1 MGGIRMMDFQKFSR
15 TAVVISALA
24 ATAPIFTNLAAADET
39 PALNDKAD
47 AEVANS
53 IPSGST
59 NGSAT
64 ASYDSTAGIGFI
76 PGDLVLYQVPNF
88 DFGKNHKFAATLS
101 RGSGLGLVKA
111 NPGSGSESGN
121 TRGVVI
127 LDNRSSDPSSPVNW
141 ALSVKATAFAAN
153 SGTTTKLQTS
163 QLKLRPT
170 LTTATQ
176 PTSLTATSPYKI
188 DTGTSEPSNIEVE
201 KGENDN
207 GAVVEANEASESS
220 ESGTSVAETKTGY
233 TPAGA
238 LALSFI
244 DTGSVGFY
252 VGQSDIS
259 HIKSGSVYKSTL
271 TWTLSTDATNNS

>member
-15 TAVVISALA
+15 AAVVISALA

-39 PALNDKAD
+39 PHALSDKAD

-53 IPSGST
+53 VPSGST

-101 RGSGLGLVKA
+101 SGNGLGLMTA
-111 NPGSGSESGN
+111 ASEN

-141 ALSVKATAFAAN
+141 ALSVKATAFATN
-153 SGTTTKLQTS
+153 SGTTTTKLQTS

-176 PTSLTATSPYKI
+176 PTSLTETSPYKI
-188 DTGTSEPSNIEVE
+188 DTGTSEPSHIEVE

-207 GAVVEANEASESS
+207 GAVVEANNDSAT
-220 ESGTSVAETKTGY
+220 GTSLAQTVTGY

-244 DTGSVGFY
+244 DPTSVGFY

-259 HIKSGSVYKSTL
+259 NIKSGSVYESTL

>member
-1 MGGIRMMDFQKFSR
+1 MMDFQKFSR
-15 TAVVISALA
+15 AAVVISTLA

-39 PALNDKAD
+39 PHALSDKAD

-101 RGSGLGLVKA
+101 GGSGLGLVGA
-111 NPGSGSESGN
+111 NHGSESEPGN

-127 LDNRSSDPSSPVNW
+127 LDNRSSNSDSLVNW
-141 ALSVKATAFAAN
+141 ALSVKATAFKTIDGN
-153 SGTTTKLQTS
+153 QLNTS

-170 LTTATQ
+170 LATATQ
-176 PTSLTATSPYKI
+176 PSTANLPYTI
-188 DTGTSEPSNIEVE
+188 GDGTSTPSVDINNSEI
-201 KGENDN
+201 
-207 GAVVEANEASESS
+207 VVEANGNSAQNE
-220 ESGTSVAETKTGY
+220 SVAKSGTGY
-233 TPAGA
+233 TPVGP

-244 DTGSVGFY
+244 APTSVGFY

-259 HIKSGSVYKSTL
+259 NIKSDSVYKSTL

>member
-1 MGGIRMMDFQKFSR
+1 MMDFQKFSR
-15 TAVVISALA
+15 AAVVVSALA

-39 PALNDKAD
+39 PSHALTGGD
-47 AEVANS
+47 AEVINGTAN
-53 IPSGST
+53 T
-59 NGSAT
+59 GSA
-64 ASYDSTAGIGFI
+64 AGNSTAGIGFI

-88 DFGKNHKFAATLS
+88 DFGTNHKFAATLS
-101 RGSGLGLVKA
+101 RGSGLGLMTA
-111 NPGSGSESGN
+111 ASEN

-153 SGTTTKLQTS
+153 SGTTTTKLHTS

-176 PTSLTATSPYKI
+176 PTSLTETSPYKI
-188 DTGTSEPSNIEVE
+188 DTGTSSLNTVDVKNGGDGI
-201 KGENDN
+201 

-244 DTGSVGFY
+244 NTGSVGFY

>member
-15 TAVVISALA
+15 AAVVISALA
-24 ATAPIFTNLAAADET
+24 ATAPIFTNLAAADEK

-47 AEVANS
+47 AEIANS

-88 DFGKNHKFAATLS
+88 DFGTNHKFAATLS
-101 RGSGLGLVKA
+101 GGSGLGLVEA
-111 NPGSGSESGN
+111 NHGSESEPGN

-127 LDNRSSDPSSPVNW
+127 LDNRSSGTGSPVNW
-141 ALSVKATAFAAN
+141 ALSVKATAFKN
-153 SGTTTKLQTS
+153 SDGKQLNTS

-170 LTTATQ
+170 LATATQ
-176 PTSLTATSPYKI
+176 PSTANLPYTI
-188 DTGTSEPSNIEVE
+188 GAGTSTPSVDINNSEI
-201 KGENDN
+201 
-207 GAVVEANEASESS
+207 VVEANGNSAQNE
-220 ESGTSVAETKTGY
+220 SVAKSGTGY
-233 TPAGA
+233 TPVGP

-244 DTGSVGFY
+244 DTNSVGFY

-259 HIKSGSVYKSTL
+259 NITSGSVYKSTL

>member
-1 MGGIRMMDFQKFSR
+1 MMDFQKFSK

-47 AEVANS
+47 AEIANS

-101 RGSGLGLVKA
+101 SGNGIGLVGA
-111 NPGSGSESGN
+111 NSGS

-141 ALSVKATAFAAN
+141 ALSVKATAFKN
-153 SGTTTKLQTS
+153 SDVKQLNTS

-170 LTTATQ
+170 LATATQ
-176 PTSLTATSPYKI
+176 PTSLTETSPYKI

-220 ESGTSVAETKTGY
+220 ESGTLLAQTVTGY
-233 TPAGA
+233 TPSGA

-244 DTGSVGFY
+244 DPTSVGFY

-259 HIKSGSVYKSTL
+259 NIKSGSVYKSNL

>member
-1 MGGIRMMDFQKFSR
+1 MMDFQEFSR
-15 TAVVISALA
+15 AAVVVSALA
-24 ATAPIFTNLAAADET
+24 ATAPICTNLAAADET
-39 PALNDKAD
+39 PHALSDKAD
-47 AEVANS
+47 AEIANS

-88 DFGKNHKFAATLS
+88 DFGTNHKFAATLS
-101 RGSGLGLVKA
+101 GGSGLGLVEA
-111 NPGSGSESGN
+111 NHGSESEPGN

-127 LDNRSSDPSSPVNW
+127 LDNRSSGTGSPVNW

-153 SGTTTKLQTS
+153 SGTTTTKLQTS

-170 LTTATQ
+170 LATATQ
-176 PTSLTATSPYKI
+176 PSTANLPYTIGDSTSTPSVDI
-188 DTGTSEPSNIEVE
+188 NNSEI
-201 KGENDN
+201 
-207 GAVVEANEASESS
+207 VVEANGNSAQNE
-220 ESGTSVAETKTGY
+220 SVAKSGTGY
-233 TPAGA
+233 TPVGP

-244 DTGSVGFY
+244 KTGSVGFY

-259 HIKSGSVYKSTL
+259 NIKSGSVYKSTL
-271 TWTLSTDATNNS
+271 TWTLSTDATDNS

>member
-1 MGGIRMMDFQKFSR
+1 MMDFQKFSR
-15 TAVVISALA
+15 AAVVISALA
-24 ATAPIFTNLAAADET
+24 ATAPIFTNLAAADEK

-47 AEVANS
+47 AEIANS

-59 NGSAT
+59 SGSAT

-101 RGSGLGLVKA
+101 SGNGIGLVGA
-111 NPGSGSESGN
+111 NSGS

-127 LDNRSSDPSSPVNW
+127 LDNRSSGSGSPVNW

-153 SGTTTKLQTS
+153 SGTTTTKLQTS
-163 QLKLRPT
+163 QLKLSPT
-170 LTTATQ
+170 LATATQ

-188 DTGTSEPSNIEVE
+188 VTGTSTPSVNIPT
-201 KGENDN
+201 NI
-207 GAVVEANEASESS
+207 VVEANSDNEETAKAV
-220 ESGTSVAETKTGY
+220 TVANSNTDY
-233 TPAGA
+233 APAGA

-244 DTGSVGFY
+244 DPTSVGFY

-259 HIKSGSVYKSTL
+259 NIKSGSVYKSNL

>member
-1 MGGIRMMDFQKFSR
+1 MMDFQKFSR
-15 TAVVISALA
+15 AAVVVSALA
-24 ATAPIFTNLAAADET
+24 ATAPICTNLAAADET
-39 PALNDKAD
+39 PHALSDKAD
-47 AEVANS
+47 AEIANS

-88 DFGKNHKFAATLS
+88 DFGTNHKFAATLS
-101 RGSGLGLVKA
+101 GGSGLGLVGA
-111 NPGSGSESGN
+111 NSGS

-127 LDNRSSDPSSPVNW
+127 LDNRSSNSDSLVNW

-153 SGTTTKLQTS
+153 SGTTTTKLQTS
-163 QLKLRPT
+163 QLKLSPT
-170 LTTATQ
+170 LATATQ

-188 DTGTSEPSNIEVE
+188 GTGTSTPSVNIPTNV
-201 KGENDN
+201 
-207 GAVVEANEASESS
+207 VVEANSDNEETAKAV
-220 ESGTSVAETKTGY
+220 TVANSNTDY
-233 TPAGA
+233 APAGA
-238 LALSFI
+238 LALSFV

-259 HIKSGSVYKSTL
+259 NITSGSVYESTL

>member
-1 MGGIRMMDFQKFSR
+1 MMDFQKFSR
-15 TAVVISALA
+15 AAVVVSALA
-24 ATAPIFTNLAAADET
+24 ATAPICTNLAAADET
-39 PALNDKAD
+39 PHALSDKAD
-47 AEVANS
+47 AEIANS

-88 DFGKNHKFAATLS
+88 DFGTNHKFAATLS
-101 RGSGLGLVKA
+101 GGNGIGLVGA
-111 NPGSGSESGN
+111 NSGSESEPGN

-127 LDNRSSDPSSPVNW
+127 LDNRSSGSDSPVNW

-153 SGTTTKLQTS
+153 SGTTTTKLQTS
-163 QLKLRPT
+163 QLKLSPK
-170 LTTATQ
+170 LATATQ

-188 DTGTSEPSNIEVE
+188 GTGTSTPSVNIPT
-201 KGENDN
+201 NI
-207 GAVVEANEASESS
+207 VVEANSDNEETAKAV
-220 ESGTSVAETKTGY
+220 TVANSNTDY
-233 TPAGA
+233 APAGA

-244 DTGSVGFY
+244 APTSVGFY

-259 HIKSGSVYKSTL
+259 NIKSGSVYKSTL

>member
-1 MGGIRMMDFQKFSR
+1 MMDFQKFSR
-15 TAVVISALA
+15 AAVVVSALA

-39 PALNDKAD
+39 PALNGKAD

-53 IPSGST
+53 VPSGST

-64 ASYDSTAGIGFI
+64 ASHDSTAGIGFI

-101 RGSGLGLVKA
+101 SGNGLGLMTA
-111 NPGSGSESGN
+111 ASEN

-127 LDNRSSDPSSPVNW
+127 LDNRSNDPSSPVNW
-141 ALSVKATAFAAN
+141 ALSVKATAFKN
-153 SGTTTKLQTS
+153 SDDKQLNTS

-207 GAVVEANEASESS
+207 GAVVEANNDSAT
-220 ESGTSVAETKTGY
+220 GTLLAQTVTGY
-233 TPAGA
+233 TPSGA

-244 DTGSVGFY
+244 APTSVGFY

-259 HIKSGSVYKSTL
+259 NIKSGSVYKSTL

>member
-1 MGGIRMMDFQKFSR
+1 MMDFQKFSK

-47 AEVANS
+47 AEIANS

-101 RGSGLGLVKA
+101 SGNGIGLVGA
-111 NPGSGSESGN
+111 NSGS

-153 SGTTTKLQTS
+153 SGTTTTKLQTS
-163 QLKLRPT
+163 QLKLSPT
-170 LTTATQ
+170 LATATQ

-188 DTGTSEPSNIEVE
+188 GTGTGTSTPSVNIPT
-201 KGENDN
+201 NI
-207 GAVVEANEASESS
+207 VVEANSDNEETAKAV
-220 ESGTSVAETKTGY
+220 TVANSNTDY
-233 TPAGA
+233 APAGA

-244 DTGSVGFY
+244 DPTSVGFY

-259 HIKSGSVYKSTL
+259 NIKSGSVYKSTL

>member
-15 TAVVISALA
+15 AAVVVSALA

-153 SGTTTKLQTS
+153 SGTTTTKLQTS
-163 QLKLRPT
+163 QLKLSPT
-170 LTTATQ
+170 LATATQ

-188 DTGTSEPSNIEVE
+188 GTGTGTSTPSVNIPT
-201 KGENDN
+201 NI
-207 GAVVEANEASESS
+207 VVEANSDNEETAKAV
-220 ESGTSVAETKTGY
+220 TVANSNTDY
-233 TPAGA
+233 APAGA

-244 DTGSVGFY
+244 DPTSVGFY

-259 HIKSGSVYKSTL
+259 NIKSGSVYKSTL

>member
-1 MGGIRMMDFQKFSR
+1 MMDFQKFSR

-39 PALNDKAD
+39 SALNGED
-47 AEVANS
+47 AKVVNK

-59 NGSAT
+59 NGFAT
-64 ASYDSTAGIGFI
+64 ASDNSTAGIGFV

-101 RGSGLGLVKA
+101 DGNGIGLMKA
-111 NPGSGSESGN
+111 ASGN

-127 LDNRSSDPSSPVNW
+127 LDNRSSDSNSSVNW
-141 ALSVKATAFAAN
+141 TLYAKATAFATGSGAN
-153 SGTTTKLQTS
+153 STQLSTS
-163 QLKLRPT
+163 QLKLRPI
-170 LTTATQ
+170 LATATQ
-176 PTSLTATSPYKI
+176 PSSLTAGSPYKI
-188 DTGTSEPSNIEVE
+188 GTSAPSNIVVDI
-201 KGENDN
+201 GD
-207 GAVVEANEASESS
+207 GTVVVEANSTTNGSDAIVAK
-220 ESGTSVAETKTGY
+220 SGPNY

-244 DTGSVGFY
+244 ASNTVGFY

-259 HIKSGSVYKSTL
+259 NIKSNSVYKSDL

>member
-15 TAVVISALA
+15 AAVVVSALA

-39 PALNDKAD
+39 PSHALTGED
-47 AEVANS
+47 AEVINGTAN
-53 IPSGST
+53 T
-59 NGSAT
+59 GSA
-64 ASYDSTAGIGFI
+64 AGNSKAGIGFI

-101 RGSGLGLVKA
+101 GESGIGLVGA
-111 NPGSGSESGN
+111 NSVS

-127 LDNRSSDPSSPVNW
+127 LDNRSSDSGSPVNW
-141 ALSVKATAFAAN
+141 TLSVKATAFTPE
-153 SGTTTKLQTS
+153 SGTDSSDLSTS

-170 LTTATQ
+170 LATATQ
-176 PTSLTATSPYKI
+176 PSSLNSPYTI
-188 DTGTSEPSNIEVE
+188 DSSAPSNTAVEIE
-201 KGENDN
+201 N
-207 GAVVEANEASESS
+207 GVVVEANSAHNDATHQVVATVAK
-220 ESGTSVAETKTGY
+220 SGTNY
-233 TPAGA
+233 TPAGP

-244 DTGSVGFY
+244 APTSVGFY

-259 HIKSGSVYKSTL
+259 NIKSGSVYKSNL

>member
-1 MGGIRMMDFQKFSR
+1 MGGIRMMNFQKFSR
-15 TAVVISALA
+15 AAVVVSALA

-39 PALNDKAD
+39 PSHALTGGD
-47 AEVANS
+47 AEVINGTAN
-53 IPSGST
+53 T
-59 NGSAT
+59 GSA
-64 ASYDSTAGIGFI
+64 AGNSTAGIGFI

-88 DFGKNHKFAATLS
+88 DFGTNHKFAATLS
-101 RGSGLGLVKA
+101 RGSGLGLMTA
-111 NPGSGSESGN
+111 ASEN

-141 ALSVKATAFAAN
+141 ALSVKATAFQADSN
-153 SGTTTKLQTS
+153 KLRTS

-176 PTSLTATSPYKI
+176 PTSLTETSPYKI
-188 DTGTSEPSNIEVE
+188 DTGTSSLNTVDVKNGDGI
-201 KGENDN
+201 

-244 DTGSVGFY
+244 DTNSVGFY

-259 HIKSGSVYKSTL
+259 NITSGSVYKSTL

>member
-153 SGTTTKLQTS
+153 SGTTTTKLQTS
-163 QLKLRPT
+163 QLKLSPT
-170 LTTATQ
+170 LATATQ

-188 DTGTSEPSNIEVE
+188 GTGTGTSTPSVNIPT
-201 KGENDN
+201 NI
-207 GAVVEANEASESS
+207 VVEANSDNEETAKAV
-220 ESGTSVAETKTGY
+220 TVANSNTDY
-233 TPAGA
+233 APAGA

-244 DTGSVGFY
+244 DPTSVGFY

-259 HIKSGSVYKSTL
+259 NIKSGSVYKSTL

>member
-53 IPSGST
+53 VPSGST

-88 DFGKNHKFAATLS
+88 DFGANHKFAATLS
-101 RGSGLGLVKA
+101 GGSGLGLVGA
-111 NPGSGSESGN
+111 NSGS

-127 LDNRSSDPSSPVNW
+127 LDNRSSGSDSPVNW
-141 ALSVKATAFAAN
+141 ALSVKATAFKN
-153 SGTTTKLQTS
+153 SDGNQLNTS

-170 LTTATQ
+170 LATATQ
-176 PTSLTATSPYKI
+176 PSTANLPYTI
-188 DTGTSEPSNIEVE
+188 GAGTSTPSVDINNSEI
-201 KGENDN
+201 
-207 GAVVEANEASESS
+207 VVEANGNSAQNE
-220 ESGTSVAETKTGY
+220 SVAKSGTGY
-233 TPAGA
+233 TPVGP

-244 DTGSVGFY
+244 DTNSVGFY

-259 HIKSGSVYKSTL
+259 NITSGSVYESTL

>member
-1 MGGIRMMDFQKFSR
+1 MMDFQKFSR

-53 IPSGST
+53 VPSGST
-59 NGSAT
+59 SGSAT

-101 RGSGLGLVKA
+101 SGSGLGLVKA

-188 DTGTSEPSNIEVE
+188 DTGTSSLNTVDV
-201 KGENDN
+201 KNGDG

-220 ESGTSVAETKTGY
+220 ESGTLVSETKTGY

-244 DTGSVGFY
+244 NTGSVGFY

>member
-53 IPSGST
+53 VPSGST
-59 NGSAT
+59 SGSAT

-101 RGSGLGLVKA
+101 SGSGLGLVKA

-188 DTGTSEPSNIEVE
+188 DTGTSSLNTVDV
-201 KGENDN
+201 KNGDG

-220 ESGTSVAETKTGY
+220 ESGTLVAETKTGY

-244 DTGSVGFY
+244 NTGSVGFY
-252 VGQSDIS
+252 VGQSDKIGRA
-259 HIKSGSVYKSTL
+259 HV
-271 TWTLSTDATNNS
+271 

>member
-1 MGGIRMMDFQKFSR
+1 MMDFQKFSK

-47 AEVANS
+47 AEIANS

-88 DFGKNHKFAATLS
+88 DFGTNHKFAATLS
-101 RGSGLGLVKA
+101 SGNGIGLVGA
-111 NPGSGSESGN
+111 NSGSESEPGN

-127 LDNRSSDPSSPVNW
+127 LDNRSSGTGSPVNW

-163 QLKLRPT
+163 QLKLSPT
-170 LTTATQ
+170 LATATQ

-188 DTGTSEPSNIEVE
+188 GTGTYTPSVNIPT
-201 KGENDN
+201 NI
-207 GAVVEANEASESS
+207 VVEANSDNEETAKAV
-220 ESGTSVAETKTGY
+220 TVANSNTDY
-233 TPAGA
+233 APAGA
-238 LALSFI
+238 LALSFVAP
-244 DTGSVGFY
+244 TSVGFY

-259 HIKSGSVYKSTL
+259 NITSGSVYESTL
-271 TWTLSTDATNNS
+271 TWTLSTDATDNS

>member
-1 MGGIRMMDFQKFSR
+1 MMDFQKFSR

-24 ATAPIFTNLAAADET
+24 ATAPIFTNLAAADAT

-47 AEVANS
+47 AEIANS

-59 NGSAT
+59 SGSAT

-101 RGSGLGLVKA
+101 RGNGLGLVKA
-111 NPGSGSESGN
+111 NPGSESEPGN

-153 SGTTTKLQTS
+153 SGTTTTKLQTS

-176 PTSLTATSPYKI
+176 PTSLTETSPYKI
-188 DTGTSEPSNIEVE
+188 DTGTSEPSHIEVE

-207 GAVVEANEASESS
+207 GAVVEANNDSAR
-220 ESGTSVAETKTGY
+220 GTSLAQTVTGY

-244 DTGSVGFY
+244 APTSVGFY

-259 HIKSGSVYKSTL
+259 NIKSGSVYESTL

>member
-1 MGGIRMMDFQKFSR
+1 MMDFQKFSR
-15 TAVVISALA
+15 AAVVVSALA
-24 ATAPIFTNLAAADET
+24 ATAPIFTNLAAADEK

-47 AEVANS
+47 AEIANS

-64 ASYDSTAGIGFI
+64 TSYDSTAGIGFI

-101 RGSGLGLVKA
+101 SGNGIGLVGA
-111 NPGSGSESGN
+111 NSGS

-127 LDNRSSDPSSPVNW
+127 LDNRSSDPGSPVNW

-153 SGTTTKLQTS
+153 SGTTTTKLQTS
-163 QLKLRPT
+163 QLKLSPT
-170 LTTATQ
+170 LATATQ

-188 DTGTSEPSNIEVE
+188 GTGTGTSTPSVNIPT
-201 KGENDN
+201 NI
-207 GAVVEANEASESS
+207 VVEANSDNEETAKAV
-220 ESGTSVAETKTGY
+220 TVANSNTDY
-233 TPAGA
+233 APAGA

-244 DTGSVGFY
+244 APTSVGFY

-259 HIKSGSVYKSTL
+259 NIKSGSVYKSNL

>member
-1 MGGIRMMDFQKFSR
+1 MMDFQKFSR
-15 TAVVISALA
+15 AAVVISALA

-39 PALNDKAD
+39 HHALSDKAD

-101 RGSGLGLVKA
+101 GGSGLGLVEA
-111 NPGSGSESGN
+111 NHGSESEPGN

-127 LDNRSSDPSSPVNW
+127 LDNRSSGTGSPVNW

-163 QLKLRPT
+163 QLKLSPT
-170 LTTATQ
+170 LATATQ

-188 DTGTSEPSNIEVE
+188 GTGTSTPSVNIPANV
-201 KGENDN
+201 
-207 GAVVEANEASESS
+207 VVEANSDNEETAKAV
-220 ESGTSVAETKTGY
+220 TVANSNTDY
-233 TPAGA
+233 APAGA
-238 LALSFI
+238 LALSFVAP
-244 DTGSVGFY
+244 TSVGFY

-259 HIKSGSVYKSTL
+259 NIKSGSVYKSTL

>member
-1 MGGIRMMDFQKFSR
+1 MMDFQKFSR
-15 TAVVISALA
+15 AAVVISALA

-53 IPSGST
+53 VPSGST
-59 NGSAT
+59 SGSAT
-64 ASYDSTAGIGFI
+64 ASHDSTAGIGFI

-101 RGSGLGLVKA
+101 SGNGLGLVGA
-111 NPGSGSESGN
+111 NSGSESEPGN

-127 LDNRSSDPSSPVNW
+127 LDNRSSGSDSPVNW

-153 SGTTTKLQTS
+153 SGTTTTKLQTS
-163 QLKLRPT
+163 QLKLSPK
-170 LTTATQ
+170 LATATQ

-188 DTGTSEPSNIEVE
+188 GTGTGTSTPSVNIPT
-201 KGENDN
+201 NI
-207 GAVVEANEASESS
+207 VVEANSDNEETAKAV
-220 ESGTSVAETKTGY
+220 TVANSNTDY
-233 TPAGA
+233 APAGA

-244 DTGSVGFY
+244 APTSVGFY

-259 HIKSGSVYKSTL
+259 NIKSGSVYKSTL

>member
-1 MGGIRMMDFQKFSR
+1 MMDFQKFSR
-15 TAVVISALA
+15 AAVVISALA

-53 IPSGST
+53 VPSGST
-59 NGSAT
+59 SGSAT
-64 ASYDSTAGIGFI
+64 ASHDSTAGIGFI

-101 RGSGLGLVKA
+101 GESGIGLVGA
-111 NPGSGSESGN
+111 NSGSGSESGN

-207 GAVVEANEASESS
+207 GAVVEANNDSAT
-220 ESGTSVAETKTGY
+220 GTLLAQTVTGY
-233 TPAGA
+233 TPSGA

-244 DTGSVGFY
+244 DTNSVGFY

-259 HIKSGSVYKSTL
+259 NITSGSVYKSTL
-271 TWTLSTDATNNS
+271 TWTLSTDATNNG